1 MSNLSD
7 LLPAGA
13 GAKAITATADG
24 NLATGQTVALKSD
37 GTVKVIATD
46 GATEALGSQVVFQSG
61 TMSEFFASCYDPDTG
76 KTIIAFGGTD
86 THGWAVVGTPASDNS
101 ITFGTPVKFVASSV
115 EYVAISYDTDQD
127 RVLIAYSDKG
137 NGYDLM
143 ALVGTVSGDTISY
156 GSATTVEGNDSRFIK
171 LAYSPDTANHMVIYQ
186 DNGNGGRGAAR
197 CLTVTGGSTNTVA
210 RTNPEVLYNS
220 NSQISSQDVV
230 YDTTNDKFIV
240 AYRDHGNSYYGG
252 MAVGSI
258 SGTTITF
265 GSPASLNAA
274 NTNDIAL
281 AFDSTNGKTV
291 VLYKASQDPR
301 SRVISVSGT
310 TPSAGSET
318 VIASLSGS
326 GQNGLAFDSLNGKLV
341 AAFDNEDTSR
351 GQYAVGTVS
360 GTSITFATP
369 VDFNTDGRA
378 KFNAPSFNAS
388 VNKIVLVFQD
398 NGNSQYGTAQVLQL
412 VGANF
417 QDFVGITNQAIN
429 NSASGEVVVEGGV
442 ITNGSLLPLAY
453 TGSLGSAAVYESA
466 QAEYQGVAYDSSNN
480 RVVVAYKDDGNSSHG
495 TAAVGTVSGT
505 GITWGTPVVFEA
517 ASTSYVRAAF
527 DSSNNK
533 IVIAYSDVANSEHGT
548 AIVGTVSGTSISFGS
563 PAVFNAGA
571 TTHLDITF
579 DSNSNKVVISYRDNG
594 NSSYGTAIVGTVSG
608 TSISFGSEVV
618 YNSSSAAQNFSVFDS
633 SNNKVV
639 IVYKSTGNSS
649 YGTASVG
656 TVSGTSISFGSQAT
670 FSNNSTI
677 NTDSVI
683 TFDSNANKVVVF
695 YGDTGNSTYA
705 TAVVGTVSG
714 TDISF
719 GTPVVVDDA
728 AALSMPG
735 IGFDS
740 NANQVILVYQQVG
753 TARGYYRVGTVS
765 GTSISFQDRVT
776 LNENYISYNDLAF
789 DTGQNTTVIVYRD
802 GGNSNY
808 GTAKGLQLTGA
819 VPNFTIGSTYYV
831 QTDGTLSTTSS
842 SVTAGKAIANT
853 TLLLKG

>member
-37 GTVKVIATD
+37 GTVKAIATD

-61 TMSEFFASCYDPDTG
+61 NMSEFFGSCYDPDTG

-156 GSATTVEGNDSRFIK
+156 GSATTVEGNDSRYIK
-171 LAYSPDTANHMVIYQ
+171 LAYSPDSANHMVIYQ

-281 AFDSTNGKTV
+281 AFDSTNEKTV

-318 VIASLSGS
+318 VIATLSGS
-326 GQNGLAFDSLNGKLV
+326 GMNGLAFDSLNGKLV

-369 VDFNTDGRA
+369 VDFNTDGRVYY
-378 KFNAPSFNAS
+378 NEPSFNAS
-388 VNKIVLVFQD
+388 VNKMVLVFQD
-398 NGNSQYGTAQVLQL
+398 KGNSDYGTAQVLQL
-412 VGANF
+412 VGTNF

-442 ITNGSLLPLAY
+442 ITNGSLLPQTYSASF
-453 TGSLGSAAVYESA
+453 GSEVVFESA
-466 QAEYQGVAYDSSNN
+466 DTQETAITYDTTNDKIVIFY
-480 RVVVAYKDDGNSSHG
+480 RDGGNSDYG
-495 TAAVGTVSGT
+495 TAVVGTVSGT
-505 GITWGTPVVFEA
+505 SISFGTPVVYQSA
-517 ASTSYVRAAF
+517 ATEYNAATF
-527 DSSNNK
+527 DSANGK
-533 IVIAYSDVANSEHGT
+533 VVVACKHQT
-548 AIVGTVSGTSISFGS
+548 AAAGKVYVGTVSGTSISFGS
-563 PAVFNAGA
+563 SVEFEGGNTTYISATYDSANGKVVLSFVDESDGSKGKARVGTVSGTSISFGSETTFNNANTVFTSITYDSNAGKVLIA
-571 TTHLDITF
+571 FRDAG
-579 DSNSNKVVISYRDNG
+579 NSN
-594 NSSYGTAIVGTVSG
+594 YGTGIVGTVSG
-608 TSISFGSEVV
+608 TSISFGSETVFESARSDYIV
-618 YNSSSAAQNFSVFDS
+618 SAYDSSA
-633 SNNKVV
+633 NKVV
-639 IVYKSTGNSS
+639 IVYADDGNSDYITS
-649 YGTASVG
+649 VVATVSGTSVSFGTPVVVSSSAVTNPIGVAYDSNSNKTFVTYQDGSNNNYGAYALG
-656 TVSGTSISFGSQAT
+656 TVSGTSISFTSSAYWAEVNAT
-670 FSNNSTI
+670 KNQTAVY
-677 NTDSVI
+677 DP
-683 TFDSNANKVVVF
+683 DQQKVV
-695 YGDTGNSTYA
+695 
-705 TAVVGTVSG
+705 
-714 TDISF
+714 I
-719 GTPVVVDDA
+719 
-728 AALSMPG
+728 
-735 IGFDS
+735 
-740 NANQVILVYQQVG
+740 
-753 TARGYYRVGTVS
+753 
-765 GTSISFQDRVT
+765 
-776 LNENYISYNDLAF
+776 AF
-789 DTGQNTTVIVYRD
+789 RD

-808 GTAKGLQLTGA
+808 GTGVVGTVSGA
-819 VPNFTIGSTYYV
+819 YPNLVPNTTYYV